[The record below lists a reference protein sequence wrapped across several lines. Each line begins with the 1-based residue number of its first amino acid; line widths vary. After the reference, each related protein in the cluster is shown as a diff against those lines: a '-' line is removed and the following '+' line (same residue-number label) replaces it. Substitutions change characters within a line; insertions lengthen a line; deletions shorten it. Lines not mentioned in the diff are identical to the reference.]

1 MDDRDCQLNKVQQ
14 DYRELSELYYS
25 TCAQA
30 TAAEAAKQLAEQ
42 RLREAN
48 SDLSEHS
55 QLMADLEAD
64 LLAERKAREL
74 DMELTTV
81 SLYSLRDKLAS
92 VCVSNNIHEG
102 VAVCLARVVGGLY
115 LNGCLY

>member
-1 MDDRDCQLNKVQQ
+1 MNDRDSQLSKVQQ
-14 DYRELSELYYS
+14 DYRELSDLYYS

-42 RLREAN
+42 RLRETN
-48 SDLSEHS
+48 SDLSEHR
-55 QLMADLEAD
+55 QLMGDLEAD

-92 VCVSNNIHEG
+92 AVVSNDIH
-102 VAVCLARVVGGLY
+102 AQTRACLVLTARVGAGFI
-115 LNGCLY
+115 